1 MPNKVNNR
9 LIPKPNII
17 KSKTEGIPDF
27 LPIMLKKYEIII
39 VEEKRIINTE
49 ELRLSMTKI
58 I

>member
-9 LIPKPNII
+9 LMPKPKII